1 MRKNTTSI
9 FVLSCMI
16 LGLAACGLGEQEISG
31 QGIKGIVLLGPHCP
45 VVQEGVPCPDTPFQT
60 DLVVTR
66 PDGTRTIKKFSSDVN
81 GTFEVLLPPGEYA
94 ITSPAGTTL
103 PYCNTQETVIVYEG
117 EFTEIIVYCD
127 TGIR

>member
-1 MRKNTTSI
+1 M
-9 FVLSCMI
+9 
-16 LGLAACGLGEQEISG
+16 
-31 QGIKGIVLLGPHCP
+31 GIVLLGPHCP
-45 VVQEGVPCPDTPFQT
+45 VVQEGVSCPDTPFQT

-66 PDGTRTIKKFSSDVN
+66 PDGTRTIKEFSSDVN

-127 TGIR
+127 TVIR

>member
-1 MRKNTTSI
+1 MKKTTSGVI
-9 FVLSCMI
+9 LLSFLL

-60 DLVVTR
+60 DLVVTT
-66 PDGTRTIKKFSSDVN
+66 PDGARVIKKFSSDVN
-81 GTFEVLLPPGEYA
+81 GMFVLLLPVGEYA

-103 PYCNTQETVIVYEG
+103 PYCNSQETDIVYEG
-117 EFTEIIVYCD
+117 ELTEIIVYCD